1 MQFLFVDKITE
12 MGSDE
17 IKGELCIANGP
28 YTRTDIE
35 GSFVSSGYISEA
47 IGQLASWLAIAK
59 SDFTKKPVFLFCPEI
74 SYGIPAPTSKVI
86 QIYSRID
93 RMEDDSM
100 IFSGEASVNG
110 QTIASLKQCNCHLM
124 PLDKLE
130 DPAAIKARFND
141 LMTGQWNRLSGSGLE
156 SIDYDLTSLKSDD
169 PSQKSWSVA
178 LKNIDFVYADHF
190 PRYPVTPIVV
200 LNEVVQKIIASEF
213 SISRIDRIKSLK
225 IRNFILPNEKL
236 ELNIKQFDERK
247 GHPLS
252 FQVDL
257 KKDQK
262 HVMRGVYEIID

>member
-100 IFSGEASVNG
+100 IFRRSVSERSNNRELKAVQLPFNAFGQARRSGRHQG
-110 QTIASLKQCNCHLM
+110 Q
-124 PLDKLE
+124 
-130 DPAAIKARFND
+130 
-141 LMTGQWNRLSGSGLE
+141 
-156 SIDYDLTSLKSDD
+156 
-169 PSQKSWSVA
+169 V
-178 LKNIDFVYADHF
+178 
-190 PRYPVTPIVV
+190 
-200 LNEVVQKIIASEF
+200 
-213 SISRIDRIKSLK
+213 
-225 IRNFILPNEKL
+225 
-236 ELNIKQFDERK
+236 
-247 GHPLS
+247 
-252 FQVDL
+252 
-257 KKDQK
+257 
-262 HVMRGVYEIID
+262 